1 MQGVPG
7 RLLRHGF
14 LDSVPCSRQKQVCE
28 WLDHV
33 LVGRDLSGT
42 RRCGLSPRDSLPGI
56 PDASVSEAPWK
67 GEGPWH
73 PSSSTTSR
81 ESPSR
86 RPGPALPPPP
96 QARLHHNPESKT
108 SSGEGKDLPAC
119 SGRSP
124 FPGGWSQPTHARS
137 CGPRAGARQKARGW
151 TQASGTAAGL
161 LGPGRFSPAGPASHQ
176 PHRVPGSCSLLS
188 QLTSL
193 EPDRLG
199 GEGALQGASS
209 WHQRQ
214 S

>member
-42 RRCGLSPRDSLPGI
+42 RRCGLSPRDGLPGI

-96 QARLHHNPESKT
+96 
-108 SSGEGKDLPAC
+108 
-119 SGRSP
+119 
-124 FPGGWSQPTHARS
+124 
-137 CGPRAGARQKARGW
+137 PRPDC
-151 TQASGTAAGL
+151 TTT
-161 LGPGRFSPAGPASHQ
+161 
-176 PHRVPGSCSLLS
+176 LS
-188 QLTSL
+188 QKHPLAKGRTCRPVLGEAPSL
-193 EPDRLG
+193 ED
-199 GEGALQGASS
+199 GASP
-209 WHQRQ
+209 HMHEAADHEQERDKRHAGGLKRRAQQRA